1 MFGTIAAGA
10 AAANTDLRQRSG
22 TNQSAAHSHRS
33 DTSNRESRDPQTTRH
48 NHHSEHLHPKP
59 HTHPHPH
66 PHNTTSSPHHST
78 RSRSNSDNPLDEIVV
93 SSDTIHGAHSA
104 NLKDDDAAQDTA
116 HSRIEKGDSFSSS
129 QSGSRTGTID
139 SQMETILESNIKML
153 LHDTRKMTA
162 WRARLSILYTS
173 GVLVPFKLIDLAVME
188 AAYFSLS
195 TQERKRLQ
203 DLNLPTPISIMK
215 MLLHSKMLNTFFLMF
230 LFLSVVLLCIETNPR
245 LTLPTLLVI
254 FILEA
259 VCIFVFSVE
268 IGLQYLC
275 LHTYLPNDALRKSTP
290 WFQRRLKRYE
300 VLLSTILLSEE
311 SAQKRIS
318 SRQLRRDST
327 MTQSLVFDLPATAA
341 AAAATRK
348 MSLHNNATTLERTS
362 TLAQSGPSGS
372 FESESSRWGWILL
385 DIAATV
391 PFYFE
396 VTVFLTSAVLSSTG
410 GEGLLDR
417 FLVSMYS
424 WSGSDAWRLFRLIR
438 ILRLFKMGQKSDR
451 GRIIWKA
458 ISKSADG
465 IRLLLMTVPLFV
477 LFFSFLFFNA
487 EMSNGYISDNVWYN
501 QDGTPSNFQSVTDCF
516 WLLIVTLTTV
526 GYGDLAPRTTQ
537 GKIVMA
543 LVMFLSLF
551 IIAFPLC
558 MITMQYSQCAQDFS
572 NKKLAHEEAAR
583 KLQERFNRYRKADLE
598 RQNGGGGK
606 LKRQRADSEGKVNV
620 IALMDSSDRRSV
632 ET

>member
-10 AAANTDLRQRSG
+10 AAANTDMRQRSG

-33 DTSNRESRDPQTTRH
+33 DTSNRDSREHQTTRH
-48 NHHSEHLHPKP
+48 HHSEHLRPKP
-59 HTHPHPH
+59 HAHPH
-66 PHNTTSSPHHST
+66 PHNTTASPHPST
-78 RSRSNSDNPLDEIVV
+78 RSRSNSDSPLDEIVV
-93 SSDTIHGAHSA
+93 SSDTIHGVHLVG
-104 NLKDDDAAQDTA
+104 LKDDDAAQDTA
-116 HSRIEKGDSFSSS
+116 HPRIEKVDSFSSS
-129 QSGSRTGTID
+129 SSGSGTGTVD

-153 LHDTRKMTA
+153 LHDTRKMTNG
-162 WRARLSILYTS
+162 RARLSILYTS
-173 GVLVPFKLIDLAVME
+173 GVLIPCKLIDLAVME

-195 TQERKRLQ
+195 TQERKRLA

-230 LFLSVVLLCIETNPR
+230 LFLSVVLLCVETNPR

-259 VCIFVFSVE
+259 VCIFVFTVE
-268 IGLQYLC
+268 IALQYLC

-318 SRQLRRDST
+318 SRQLRRDSNV
-327 MTQSLVFDLPATAA
+327 TQSLVFEGPIPAN
-341 AAAATRK
+341 RK
-348 MSLHNNATTLERTS
+348 LSLNTNGVTLQRTVTS
-362 TLAQSGPSGS
+362 TSAPLSGS

-396 VTVFLTSAVLSSTG
+396 VILFLTNAVLSSTG
-410 GEGLLDR
+410 GDGVMDR

-465 IRLLLMTVPLFV
+465 IRLLIMTVPLFV

-487 EMSNGYISDNVWYN
+487 EMANGYISDNVWYY

-526 GYGDLAPRTTQ
+526 GYGDLSPRTTQ

-583 KLQERFNRYRKADLE
+583 KLQERFNRFRKADLE
-598 RQNGGGGK
+598 RQNDGK
-606 LKRQRADSEGKVNV
+606 LKRRAYSEGKVNV
-620 IALMDSSDRRSV
+620 ISATGSSDRRSV
-632 ET
+632 DT